1 MPLLLRPTAPSPSI
15 DELAFA
21 VTAAPLSTQASQ
33 RSVSSTA
40 SELPRCPTHGRLSL
54 RRRRCT
60 ADTEMELS
68 ECTDDA
74 CTEPQT
80 QQQQQQ
86 QRSSQQ
92 SVRRSSGILRPKDAA
107 DLDADFRDSKRSSRE
122 TQPDDDH
129 LSSDGS
135 YASEAERVSSV
146 LSCGC
151 SCADANEFAIT
162 SSSVVIED
170 RQLAVVDKELRDFR
184 KTLVRKL
191 YSRLTKIS
199 GFGRRKSPAAAKP
212 AF

>member
-21 VTAAPLSTQASQ
+21 VTAAPLSSQASQ
-33 RSVSSTA
+33 RSVSSAA
-40 SELPRCPTHGRLSL
+40 SELPHCPTHGRLSL
-54 RRRRCT
+54 RHRRST
-60 ADTEMELS
+60 AGTETDLLS
-68 ECTDDA
+68 CSEEA
-74 CTEPQT
+74 CQDSEHQST
-80 QQQQQQ
+80 

-92 SVRRSSGILRPKDAA
+92 SMRRSSGILKPKDTT
-107 DLDADFRDSKRSSRE
+107 DLETAFRDSKRSSHD
-122 TQPDDDH
+122 TQLDEDH
-129 LSSDGS
+129 VSSDGS

-170 RQLAVVDKELRDFR
+170 RQLVVVDKELRDYR

-199 GFGRRKSPAAAKP
+199 GLGRRKPSTAKP
-212 AF
+212 VS